1 MKPVSEILFSFFP
14 SLVKSCRFLVYQPG
28 NSATAMYYGQSENCN
43 TQKQKNVNLTAIT
56 FIKNVW
62 GNWRLNSP
70 KMHWHFCYKNILLL
84 LTQAKNLAIG
94 VIMKFEFWASCEG
107 SFWTQTRILM
117 NKNYEEIKGPKGST
131 RECK

>member
-1 MKPVSEILFSFFP
+1 MSFETSFRNFISLFFLTCKVLSFPRVSTREQ
-14 SLVKSCRFLVYQPG
+14 C
-28 NSATAMYYGQSENCN
+28 NCNGQSENCN
-43 TQKQKNVNLTAIT
+43 TQKQKNVNLTAIS

-84 LTQAKNLAIG
+84 LTQSKNLAIG
-94 VIMKFEFWASCEG
+94 VIMKFEFRASCEG
-107 SFWTQTRILM
+107 TFCKQTRILM
-117 NKNYEEIKGPKGST
+117 NKNYEEIKGPKGLT